1 MEYFY
6 SIENNRRIEIKIKR
20 STFIC
25 TLKYVETISEAK
37 SFISEISSEH
47 KMATHNCW
55 AYIVGDRGE
64 IIHSSD
70 NGEPAGTAGKPM
82 LNALQ
87 GHDMTNIAA
96 VVTRYYGGVKLGV
109 RGLIDAYGEAV
120 IAAIELS
127 SLKQLIRV
135 KKYIVN
141 LPYSFND
148 TLLYHLN
155 NFKAQVIDT
164 RYSERVSHDI
174 EVAANNCD
182 EVETLLA
189 EYQNSGKL
197 TFMVGEQEKEKTNC

>member
-47 KMATHNCW
+47 KIATHNCW

-64 IIHSSD
+64 TSHSSD

-87 GHDMTNIAA
+87 GHDMTNVAA

-164 RYSERVSHDI
+164 RYSESVSHDI

-182 EVETLLA
+182 EVETLLS